1 MLAWVGVTGLEGW
14 NQSSVEPDL
23 EVFHSPTCS
32 ALLKR
37 RQYDRSMTIALA
49 LVGAYVVGSIDFAV
63 IVARM
68 HGVDIREVGSGNP
81 GASNVLRTLGRLPA
95 AMVMIGDTLK
105 GVIGASLGF
114 VAGGL
119 VATMPSNEL
128 SHWAFAAGFAAVLGH
143 CYPVF
148 HRFKGGKG
156 VATGFGVVIFTVW
169 QVAAITVVIWAVLA
183 RFTKIASVSSLIVII
198 LAIPLAIWQ
207 GVSGLSLMWMVMT
220 VALIVWRHR
229 ANIARMVR
237 GSEEKVPT

>member
-1 MLAWVGVTGLEGW
+1 
-14 NQSSVEPDL
+14 
-23 EVFHSPTCS
+23 
-32 ALLKR
+32 
-37 RQYDRSMTIALA
+37 MTIALA

-169 QVAAITVVIWAVLA
+169 QVAAITIVIWVVLA

-207 GVSGLSLMWMVMT
+207 GVNGLSLMWMVMT

-229 ANIARMVR
+229 GNIARMVR